1 MTGLALFIVVF
12 WFIRATK
19 SPGRRAIMSKF
30 GRWFAKML
38 IAVFWVQIAVAYGA
52 VIGALF
58 SPLFLWLLIPFFV
71 IQHAVVPLGL
81 PRLTYWMARF
91 SGVTE
96 LYRSSG
102 ISAFFAVSSA
112 LGGPRSRPTIDW
124 IEEKLKRVQS
134 PQGAGVVA
142 AGLIASLRGDRELA
156 RSLLLLADGLNRTD
170 PQGRK
175 PIKTSVD
182 RGVTAFSH
190 PRYVRIMARNW
201 LVADA
206 ASRGDWHSVVSLGRR
221 GRNSFRWSYAIARMI
236 ERLLCE
242 PHGCRD
248 WLLIVLWARAPRRRQ
263 TLPLLRR
270 ALARPRGYKPTSV
283 ETSAPENLAKALA
296 CLARVIIKSFG
307 QNGRSLASATCDIDR
322 LLDSAKTGVLIGE
335 RLVATGARQDPGAIV
350 SGVRRR
356 LTDWLAPIIEEAP
369 HIIGKGVRCSLL
381 VQAVE
386 KARKSLFN
394 DIEARCRDS
403 TRLATQNVET
413 DALTTWEMW
422 AMMRNRAE
430 RLTVLAPEIADSLF
444 QVLGAPMNNFAVFQQ
459 QKLRRQ
465 VLAHEIYSWLYTRA
479 RKDTAIADLLLKNV
493 RNSR

>member
-1 MTGLALFIVVF
+1 
-12 WFIRATK
+12 
-19 SPGRRAIMSKF
+19 
-30 GRWFAKML
+30 
-38 IAVFWVQIAVAYGA
+38 
-52 VIGALF
+52 
-58 SPLFLWLLIPFFV
+58 
-71 IQHAVVPLGL
+71 
-81 PRLTYWMARF
+81 
-91 SGVTE
+91 
-96 LYRSSG
+96 
-102 ISAFFAVSSA
+102 
-112 LGGPRSRPTIDW
+112 
-124 IEEKLKRVQS
+124 
-134 PQGAGVVA
+134 
-142 AGLIASLRGDRELA
+142 
-156 RSLLLLADGLNRTD
+156 
-170 PQGRK
+170 
-175 PIKTSVD
+175 
-182 RGVTAFSH
+182 
-190 PRYVRIMARNW
+190 
-201 LVADA
+201 
-206 ASRGDWHSVVSLGRR
+206 
-221 GRNSFRWSYAIARMI
+221 
-236 ERLLCE
+236 
-242 PHGCRD
+242 
-248 WLLIVLWARAPRRRQ
+248 
-263 TLPLLRR
+263 
-270 ALARPRGYKPTSV
+270 
-283 ETSAPENLAKALA
+283 
-296 CLARVIIKSFG
+296 
-307 QNGRSLASATCDIDR
+307 

-422 AMMRNRAE
+422 ATMRNRAE